1 MFQGQEN
8 VWSPVFFSP
17 CTPPT
22 KKICEAC
29 IKFLTMYRKL
39 TKHKMTILSK
49 MNTLGEVPEPI
60 FPGDEIFLNMWI
72 VATVV
77 NVRSSSFWKLY
88 RHTTFK
94 SNQLEHNDTKK
105 RIGIKHGSK
114 FRIPQFR
121 NQFQSSF
128 INRSVV
134 CIYSDLFLWGA
145 CRHLNLIEQIFFCLQ
160 KTPGK
165 PLFKGKHTH
174 VHM

>member
-1 MFQGQEN
+1 MKKESFNDHSSPTFQVFKVCKSVKHMFQGQEN

-72 VATVV
+72 VATLF

-88 RHTTFK
+88 RHILLNQTN
-94 SNQLEHNDTKK
+94 SNTMTQRRELESNTEVNL
-105 RIGIKHGSK
+105 GS
-114 FRIPQFR
+114 
-121 NQFQSSF
+121 
-128 INRSVV
+128 
-134 CIYSDLFLWGA
+134 
-145 CRHLNLIEQIFFCLQ
+145 LI
-160 KTPGK
+160 
-165 PLFKGKHTH
+165 
-174 VHM
+174 

>member
-1 MFQGQEN
+1 MFDLQ
-8 VWSPVFFSP
+8 FFFLHALLP
-17 CTPPT
+17 Q

-72 VATVV
+72 VATMV

-114 FRIPQFR
+114 FRIPHLG
-121 NQFQSSF
+121 
-128 INRSVV
+128 INSNR
-134 CIYSDLFLWGA
+134 LL
-145 CRHLNLIEQIFFCLQ
+145 LIDQLYAYILIFSY
-160 KTPGK
+160 G
-165 PLFKGKHTH
+165 
-174 VHM
+174 VHAGI